1 MDVSIVIPE
10 STRGDSCTPV
20 IHFEFLDGQELL
32 GDVAHAYI
40 TGAHAIQSPPIRH
53 PCIHMPWS
61 SKLNTFAYR
70 SFAGMTC
77 GG

>member
-1 MDVSIVIPE
+1 MICRGHVDMDVSIVIPE

-40 TGAHAIQSPPIRH
+40 TGAHAIQSPRFDTP
-53 PCIHMPWS
+53 
-61 SKLNTFAYR
+61 AYICR
-70 SFAGMTC
+70 GVQN
-77 GG
+77 